1 MDAFS
6 SLSEKSEDDYKIQ
19 ASRMK
24 GMAKGKGQ
32 GVGPPSLPLLAYEA
46 RRVKSPEGSDMLLLK
61 AKLRPLHLCP

>member
-32 GVGPPSLPLLAYEA
+32 GVAAQPAFA
-46 RRVKSPEGSDMLLLK
+46 
-61 AKLRPLHLCP
+61 CI